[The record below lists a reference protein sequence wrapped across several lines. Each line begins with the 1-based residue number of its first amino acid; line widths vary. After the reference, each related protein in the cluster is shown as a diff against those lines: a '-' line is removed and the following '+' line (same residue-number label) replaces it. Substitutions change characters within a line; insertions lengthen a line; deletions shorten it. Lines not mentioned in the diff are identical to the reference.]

1 MITTYI
7 AYETAL
13 IQEVGNYKV
22 KTPINQ
28 EQFVHYL
35 WICLKLVK
43 QFTIR
48 INMC

>member
-22 KTPINQ
+22 
-28 EQFVHYL
+28 
-35 WICLKLVK
+35 
-43 QFTIR
+43 
-48 INMC
+48 